1 MSKFLLLLF
10 LYYLYIGDL
19 IMTKVKKII
28 IAIIVSC
35 MLAVPMA
42 VTASATALV
51 DPDNINAIAKYFG
64 IDLSDP
70 ESIQDTIN
78 QIRDGGLNAILGL
91 LGIDIADILETIE
104 EYLGG
109 MNVPTTAPPE
119 TTTEEEPTTEEPTT
133 EEPTTRP
140 PVYAPT
146 YPSYTQPTYTPPTTL
161 PPETTTFQFIP
172 PEQIY
177 TEAYTTTVFKPIVED
192 DINSIDSDVSPV
204 KTAIGVI
211 LLLGSGIGVIVVVLA
226 LKRNRI

>member
-1 MSKFLLLLF
+1 
-10 LYYLYIGDL
+10 
-19 IMTKVKKII
+19 MTKVKKII

-42 VTASATALV
+42 VTASAADLV

-70 ESIQDTIN
+70 ESIQKAIN
-78 QIRDGGLNAILGL
+78 EIKNGGLNGILGL

-109 MNVPTTAPPE
+109 MNIPTTAPPE

>member
-1 MSKFLLLLF
+1 
-10 LYYLYIGDL
+10 
-19 IMTKVKKII
+19 MTKVKKII
-28 IAIIVSC
+28 VALLVSS
-35 MLAVPMA
+35 MLLLPMA
-42 VTASATALV
+42 VTASATDLI
-51 DPDNINAIAKYFG
+51 DPDNINGFAKYFG

-70 ESIQDTIN
+70 ESVQKAIN
-78 QIRDGGLNAILGL
+78 EIKNGGLNGILGL
-91 LGIDIADILETIE
+91 LGIDIADILETLE
-104 EYLGG
+104 EYLDFSKI
-109 MNVPTTAPPE
+109 NVPTTEAPE

-133 EEPTTRP
+133 EAPTTRP

-192 DINSIDSDVSPV
+192 DVNSIDSDVSPV